1 MIIKMKNLNLT
12 LPEDKIDYL
21 NHIEIDEAIGVY
33 LRYWDEVVPIYKHL
47 NEIRNISMDAKSFG
61 LLPRK

>member
-1 MIIKMKNLNLT
+1 MESLNLT

-33 LRYWDEVVPIYKHL
+33 LRYWNEVAPIYDRL
-47 NEIRNISMDAKSFG
+47 NEIRNISLDTISCWLESK
-61 LLPRK
+61 RK

>member
-33 LRYWDEVVPIYKHL
+33 LRYWNEVAPIHEALKKVKDDVPSKNL
-47 NEIRNISMDAKSFG
+47 
-61 LLPRK
+61 

>member
-1 MIIKMKNLNLT
+1 MKNLNLT

-33 LRYWDEVVPIYKHL
+33 LRYWNEVAPIYKHL

>member
-1 MIIKMKNLNLT
+1 MESLNLT

-33 LRYWDEVVPIYKHL
+33 LRYWNEVAPIYNRL
-47 NEIRNISMDAKSFG
+47 NEIRNISLDTISCWLESK
-61 LLPRK
+61 RK